1 VGHEIESCQ
10 GMWWQFKKAQTTSVA
25 LLISDEKMN
34 GNLKLPCSL
43 TSPAR
48 PNLFKNWD
56 RCYDF
61 KNIFG
66 KKRAEKMHFF
76 YSNEAKLCQ
85 NFIVA
90 LALGKRHFSQKIV
103 ENRRKLSKIA
113 ENCRKSLKIVE
124 NR

>member
-1 VGHEIESCQ
+1 
-10 GMWWQFKKAQTTSVA
+10 MWWQFKKAQTTSVA

-90 LALGKRHFSQKIV
+90 LALGKTPFFAENCRKSQKIV
-103 ENRRKLSKIA
+103 ENR
-113 ENCRKSLKIVE
+113 
-124 NR
+124 